1 MEDKLLIHRCKRGDG
16 DALCKIY
23 EKYKSYL
30 LAIAVSLVGDVNSA
44 EDVVHDVFVNFA
56 RKIGSL
62 HLRKSLKS
70 YLARCVVNRVRDL
83 YKSKKGSEVSLDFAN
98 QTSSNATAADER
110 IICNEEMQQLA
121 GAMSKL
127 DSQQREV
134 VVLRLYSEMKFG
146 EIAEM
151 QNESVNTI
159 KSRYRYGM
167 NKLRSML
174 NGEVEK

>member
-1 MEDKLLIHRCKRGDG
+1 M
-16 DALCKIY
+16 
-23 EKYKSYL
+23 S
-30 LAIAVSLVGDVNSA
+30 GDVNSA

-56 RKIGSL
+56 RKIESL
-62 HLRKSLKS
+62 RLRKSLKS

-83 YKSKKGSEVSLDFAN
+83 YKSKRTSEVSLEFAGN
-98 QTSSNATAADER
+98 ASSKEKTADER

-121 GAMSKL
+121 EAMSML

-134 VVLRLYSEMKFG
+134 MVLRLYSEMKFG

-174 NGEVEK
+174 NCEVEK